1 MSNYPK
7 MLIKKTLT
15 TRMILAGIGLM
26 GFYWI
31 IKSILDSIYLHK
43 ADFIELLLYP
53 SSNELFVRSTIMV
66 ALLCFYATVSV
77 AENRKNQEVRDSLD
91 SLERIFNLSLDAL
104 ISVDEDQC
112 IKLFNQGA
120 EKIFGY
126 RAEEV
131 LGKPLNILL
140 PERFVEDHR
149 KHVHN
154 LASSPGDSR
163 AATERGTILV
173 HRKDGSQFPAEVM
186 VWKFELKGEKIFTVI
201 VRDISAR
208 KQAEEE
214 REQTAADLRRLIDTA
229 NAPIFVVDIEGR
241 VKEWNRKM
249 GEITGFAKD
258 EVMGRMLVE
267 EFIGEVYRASF
278 QDVLDKALV
287 GDETSNF
294 EMSLKT
300 KDGGR
305 VLLLLGTTTRR
316 DDLRA
321 VVGVVS
327 VGQDITLRKR
337 IEEELVQ
344 ERQNLEII
352 VGQRTEVLRHSLSSL
367 EAVNHQLQQADR
379 HKKRFLST
387 MSHELRT
394 PLNAILGFADLLKG
408 KHYGPLND
416 KQSSYVEHI
425 EGSGKHLLALI
436 NDLLDIAKIDSGQM
450 EAHLEPF
457 SLAAVIDS
465 VTAMMTFKFQEKGI
479 AFEFEAANQLEEPFI
494 GDEKF
499 CRQILFNLLSNA
511 AKFTPEGGK
520 VAVLAVV
527 ENGLVRVSVSDT
539 GIGIPLDQ
547 QEKIFSEFY
556 QADDP
561 SGQLQEGVGIGL
573 ALTRRQ
579 VELLG
584 GEIWVE
590 SEPSKGS
597 TFTFTLPFRR
607 SESTS
612 EKGEPVGEFETG
624 EANRGLHI
632 LVVEDDEVN
641 LVMISDM
648 LAARGHKVSVARN
661 GQESVAL
668 AKSLRPDLILMDIKL
683 PVMDG
688 LEATRQIRQTPEIA
702 TVPIIALTASAGQRS
717 IERCLAAGCSGHL
730 AKPVQSQ
737 DLFATIKALVSVSV

>member
-1 MSNYPK
+1 MSRNLK
-7 MLIKKTLT
+7 MLVKKVLT
-15 TRMILAGIGLM
+15 SRLIFVGIGL
-26 GFYWI
+26 GALYWI
-31 IKSILDSIYLHK
+31 MHSVFDSIYLHK
-43 ADFIELLLYP
+43 ANFMELVLYP
-53 SSNELFVRSTIMV
+53 DLNTLLIRSTVII
-66 ALLCFYATVSV
+66 ALLSFCLLV
-77 AENRKNQEVRDSLD
+77 RIDNQIEEKRSSRDSL
-91 SLERIFNLSLDAL
+91 ENIFDLFLDAL
-104 ISVDEDQC
+104 ISVNEDQC
-112 IKLFNQGA
+112 IELFNQGA

-149 KHVHN
+149 KHIHD
-154 LASSPGDSR
+154 LASSPGDSKPV
-163 AATERGTILV
+163 TERDTIIAR
-173 HRKDGSQFPAEVM
+173 RKDGSPFPAEVM
-186 VWKFELKGEKIFTVI
+186 VWKFELKSEKIFTVI

-214 REQTAADLRRLIDTA
+214 RERVAADLRRLVDTA

-249 GEITGFAKD
+249 LEITGFAKD

-267 EFIGEVYRASF
+267 EFIEEDYKASF

-294 EMSLKT
+294 EMSLNT
-300 KDGGR
+300 KKGER

-316 DDLRA
+316 DDSGI

-327 VGQDITLRKR
+327 VGQDITERKR

-379 HKKRFLST
+379 HKRRFLST

-394 PLNAILGFADLLKG
+394 PLNAILGFSDLLKG
-408 KHYGPLND
+408 KHYGPLNE

-436 NDLLDIAKIDSGQM
+436 NDLLDIAKIDAGQI
-450 EAHLEPF
+450 EAHLELF
-457 SLAAVIDS
+457 SLVAVIDS
-465 VTAMMTFKFQEKGI
+465 VTAMMTFKFQEKGL
-479 AFEFEAANQLEEPFI
+479 AFEVEAASQLEEPFI
-494 GDEKF
+494 GDNKI
-499 CRQILFNLLSNA
+499 CKQILFNLLSNA
-511 AKFTPEGGK
+511 AKFTPDGGK
-520 VAVLAVV
+520 VAVRAVV
-527 ENGLVRVSVSDT
+527 ENDLVKVSVSDT
-539 GIGIPLDQ
+539 GIGIPIDQ
-547 QEKIFSEFY
+547 QEMIFSEFY

-561 SGQLQEGVGIGL
+561 SGRLQEGIGIGL
-573 ALTRRQ
+573 ALTRRH

-607 SESTS
+607 PESTS
-612 EKGEPVGEFETG
+612 EKGKPVGGFETG
-624 EANRGLHI
+624 KVNRGLHI
-632 LVVEDDEVN
+632 LVAEDNEVN

-648 LAARGHKVSVARN
+648 LAAQGHKVSVARN

-668 AKSLRPDLILMDIKL
+668 AKSLRPDLILMDIKM

-688 LEATRQIRQTPEIA
+688 LSATRQIRQTPEIA
-702 TVPIIALTASAGQRS
+702 TVPIIALTASAGQRA

-730 AKPVQSQ
+730 AKPVRSQ
-737 DLFATIKALVSVSV
+737 DLFATIEALASISV

>member
-1 MSNYPK
+1 MSRNLK
-7 MLIKKTLT
+7 MLIKKALT
-15 TRMILAGIGLM
+15 SRSIFVGIGL
-26 GFYWI
+26 GALYWI
-31 IKSILDSIYLHK
+31 VHSVLDSIYLHK
-43 ADFIELLLYP
+43 ADFMELVLYP
-53 SSNELFVRSTIMV
+53 DFNTLLMRSTVII
-66 ALLCFYATVSV
+66 ALLSFCLLVRIDSQI
-77 AENRKNQEVRDSLD
+77 EEKRSSRDSL
-91 SLERIFNLSLDAL
+91 ENIFDLFLDAL
-104 ISVDEDQC
+104 ISVNEDQC
-112 IKLFNQGA
+112 IELFNQGA
-120 EKIFGY
+120 EEIFGY

-149 KHVHN
+149 KHIHD

-163 AATERGTILV
+163 PVTERGTIIAR
-173 HRKDGSQFPAEVM
+173 RKDGSPFPAEVM

-214 REQTAADLRRLIDTA
+214 RERVAADLRRLVDTA

-249 GEITGFAKD
+249 LEITGFAKD

-267 EFIGEVYRASF
+267 EFIEEDYKASF

-294 EMSLKT
+294 EMSLNT
-300 KDGGR
+300 KKGER

-316 DDLRA
+316 DDSGI

-344 ERQNLEII
+344 ERKNLEII

-379 HKKRFLST
+379 HKRRFLST

-394 PLNAILGFADLLKG
+394 PLNAILGFSDLLKG
-408 KHYGPLND
+408 KHYGPLNE

-436 NDLLDIAKIDSGQM
+436 NDLLDIAKIDAGQI
-450 EAHLEPF
+450 EADLEPF
-457 SLAAVIDS
+457 SLVAVIDS
-465 VTAMMTFKFQEKGI
+465 VTAMMTFKFQEKGL
-479 AFEFEAANQLEEPFI
+479 AFEVEMANQLEEPFI
-494 GDEKF
+494 GDNKI
-499 CRQILFNLLSNA
+499 CKQILFNLLSNA
-511 AKFTPEGGK
+511 AKFTPDGGK
-520 VAVLAVV
+520 VAVRAVV
-527 ENGLVRVSVSDT
+527 ENGFVKVSVSDT
-539 GIGIPLDQ
+539 GIGIPIDQ
-547 QEKIFSEFY
+547 QEMIFSEFY

-561 SGQLQEGVGIGL
+561 SGRLQEGIGIGL
-573 ALTRRQ
+573 ALTRRH

-607 SESTS
+607 PESTS
-612 EKGEPVGEFETG
+612 EKGKPVGGFETG
-624 EANRGLHI
+624 KVNRGLHI
-632 LVVEDDEVN
+632 LVAEDNEAN

-648 LAARGHKVSVARN
+648 LAAQGHKVSVARN

-668 AKSLRPDLILMDIKL
+668 AKSLRPDLILMDIKM

-688 LEATRQIRQTPEIA
+688 LSATRQIRQIPEIA
-702 TVPIIALTASAGQRS
+702 TVPIIALTASAGQRA

-730 AKPVQSQ
+730 AKPVRSQ
-737 DLFATIKALVSVSV
+737 DLFATIEALASMSV

>member
-1 MSNYPK
+1 MSRNLK
-7 MLIKKTLT
+7 MLIKKVLT
-15 TRMILAGIGLM
+15 SRLIFVGIGL
-26 GFYWI
+26 GALYWI
-31 IKSILDSIYLHK
+31 MHSVFDSIYLHK
-43 ADFIELLLYP
+43 ADFMELVLYP
-53 SSNELFVRSTIMV
+53 DLNTLLIRSTVII
-66 ALLCFYATVSV
+66 ALLSFCLLVRIDSQI
-77 AENRKNQEVRDSLD
+77 EEKRSSRDSL
-91 SLERIFNLSLDAL
+91 ENIFDLFLDAL
-104 ISVDEDQC
+104 ISVNEDQC
-112 IKLFNQGA
+112 IELFNQGA
-120 EKIFGY
+120 EEIFGY

-149 KHVHN
+149 KHIHD
-154 LASSPGDSR
+154 LASSLGDSR
-163 AATERGTILV
+163 APTERGTIIAR
-173 HRKDGSQFPAEVM
+173 RKDGSPFPAEVM

-214 REQTAADLRRLIDTA
+214 RERVAADLRRLVDTA

-249 GEITGFAKD
+249 LEITGFAKD

-267 EFIGEVYRASF
+267 EFIEEDYRASF

-294 EMSLKT
+294 EMSLNT
-300 KDGGR
+300 KKGER

-316 DDLRA
+316 DDSGI

-344 ERQNLEII
+344 ERKNLEII

-379 HKKRFLST
+379 HKRRFLST

-394 PLNAILGFADLLKG
+394 PLNAILGFSDLLKG
-408 KHYGPLND
+408 KHYGPLNE

-436 NDLLDIAKIDSGQM
+436 NDLLDIAKIDAGQI
-450 EAHLEPF
+450 EADLEPF
-457 SLAAVIDS
+457 SVVAVIDS
-465 VTAMMTFKFQEKGI
+465 VTAMMTFKFQEKGL
-479 AFEFEAANQLEEPFI
+479 AFEVEMANQLEEPFI
-494 GDEKF
+494 GDDKI
-499 CRQILFNLLSNA
+499 CKQILFNLLSNA
-511 AKFTPEGGK
+511 AKFTPDGGK
-520 VAVLAVV
+520 VAVRAVV
-527 ENGLVRVSVSDT
+527 ENGFVKVSVSDT
-539 GIGIPLDQ
+539 GIGIPVDQ
-547 QEKIFSEFY
+547 QEMIFSEFY

-561 SGQLQEGVGIGL
+561 SGRLQEGIGIGL
-573 ALTRRQ
+573 ALTRRH

-607 SESTS
+607 PESTS
-612 EKGEPVGEFETG
+612 EKGKPVGEFETG
-624 EANRGLHI
+624 KVNRGLHI
-632 LVVEDDEVN
+632 LVAEDNEVN

-648 LAARGHKVSVARN
+648 LAAQGHKVSVARN

-668 AKSLRPDLILMDIKL
+668 AKSLRPDLILMDIKM

-688 LEATRQIRQTPEIA
+688 LSATRQIRQTPEIS
-702 TVPIIALTASAGQRS
+702 TVPIIALTASAGQRA

-730 AKPVQSQ
+730 AKPVRSQ
-737 DLFATIKALVSVSV
+737 DLFATIEALASISV

>member
-1 MSNYPK
+1 MNRN
-7 MLIKKTLT
+7 LQIFIKKVFTS
-15 TRMILAGIGLM
+15 RSIIVGL
-26 GFYWI
+26 GFGALFWI
-31 IKSILDSIYLHK
+31 VNSALDSIYLHK
-43 ADFIELLLYP
+43 ADFIELMLYP
-53 SSNELFVRSTIMV
+53 DFNTLLMRSTIIIT
-66 ALLCFYATVSV
+66 LLCFCVLVKVDSQL
-77 AENRKNQEVRDSLD
+77 EEERSSQESLVN
-91 SLERIFNLSLDAL
+91 IFDLSLDAL
-104 ISVDEDQC
+104 ISVNEAQS

-140 PERFVEDHR
+140 PERFVEAHQ
-149 KHVHN
+149 KHIHD
-154 LASSPGDSR
+154 LASSPEDSI
-163 AATERGTILV
+163 AAAERGTFV
-173 HRKDGSQFPAEVM
+173 ARRKDGSPFPAEVV
-186 VWKFELKGEKIFTVI
+186 VWKFELKGEKLFSVI
-201 VRDISAR
+201 VRDISVR

-214 REQTAADLRRLIDTA
+214 RERVAADLRQLIDTA

-267 EFIGEVYRASF
+267 EIIEEDYRASF

-294 EMSLKT
+294 EMSLNT
-300 KDGGR
+300 KDDER

-316 DDLRA
+316 DDSGA

-337 IEEELVQ
+337 VEEELVQ
-344 ERQNLEII
+344 ERQNLEIT

-379 HKKRFLST
+379 HKRRFLST

-436 NDLLDIAKIDSGQM
+436 NDLLDIAKIDAGQI

-465 VTAMMTFKFQEKGI
+465 VTAMMTFKFQEKGL
-479 AFEFEAANQLEEPFI
+479 AFEVEATNQLEEPFI
-494 GDEKF
+494 GDEKL

-520 VAVLAVV
+520 VAVRAVV
-527 ENGLVRVSVSDT
+527 ENGLVRISVSDT

-561 SGQLQEGVGIGL
+561 SGRLQEGIGIGL

-590 SEPSKGS
+590 SELSKGS
-597 TFTFTLPFRR
+597 TFTFTLPYRR
-607 SESTS
+607 PESTS
-612 EKGEPVGEFETG
+612 EKGKPVGEFGKKG
-624 EANRGLHI
+624 EADRGLHI
-632 LVVEDDEVN
+632 LVAEDNEAN
-641 LVMISDM
+641 LVMMSDM

-668 AKSLRPDLILMDIKL
+668 AKSFRPDLILMDIKM

-688 LEATRQIRQTPEIA
+688 LSATRQIRQTPEIA
-702 TVPIIALTASAGQRS
+702 TVPIIALTASAGQRA

-730 AKPVQSQ
+730 AKPVRSQ
-737 DLFATIKALVSVSV
+737 DLFATIEALVSVPK